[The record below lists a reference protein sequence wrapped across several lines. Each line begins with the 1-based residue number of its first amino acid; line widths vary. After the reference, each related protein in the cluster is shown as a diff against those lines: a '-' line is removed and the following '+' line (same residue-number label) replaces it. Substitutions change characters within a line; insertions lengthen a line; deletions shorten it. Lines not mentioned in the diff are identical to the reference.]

1 MPRRFLLLLRPGDS
15 DYPFRRARLWLVFLP
30 VIAACSSSQQ
40 VATYSVRD
48 SAGVMIAENSGLGW
62 TTDDAWH
69 LSASPAV
76 QIGVVEGD
84 ESYQLNGVTNAF
96 RLTDGRIVIANGGT
110 QELRFFDA
118 RGKYLHTIGGRGG
131 GPGEFRYMASSSHTA
146 GDTLLAWNIFS
157 GVMRFRPSGTYL
169 GQTRL
174 ELATL
179 FEPPFF
185 SEGGDLLPDGSLLL
199 QLYEGGAGPPQGL
212 YRPKT
217 GFVRLTPST
226 GEQDTLGWYG
236 GNENF
241 IVSINGRTIANGA
254 PFGRRTVT
262 ASNDRRVYIG
272 DTERYE
278 IRVFDFAGRLEMLIR
293 RDAEPVAVTPDDISA
308 FERLYHEF
316 MTRIPE
322 GRQTEFERWLNE
334 VAYPDTK
341 PAFRGLAGDLA
352 GNLWVEETASS
363 PDDAGRWSIFGPD
376 GRLLGQLTT
385 PNGLSILEIGSDYV
399 LARWRDDI
407 DVEYV
412 RSYDLIKP

>member
-1 MPRRFLLLLRPGDS
+1 MKNNRCYLLVTVVGL
-15 DYPFRRARLWLVFLP
+15 
-30 VIAACSSSQQ
+30 VIAACSSPERTP
-40 VATYSVRD
+40 TYTLRD
-48 SAGVMIAENSGLGW
+48 SAGVMIAENRGIGW
-62 TTDDAWH
+62 RPDEAWY
-69 LSASPAV
+69 LSASPVV

-110 QELRFFDA
+110 QEFRFFDA
-118 RGKYLHTIGGRGG
+118 TGKYLHTAGGRGG

-157 GVMRFRPSGTYL
+157 GVMRFSPSGTYL

-174 ELATL
+174 EIATL

-185 SEGGDLLPDGSLLL
+185 SESGDLLPDGSLLL
-199 QLYEGGAGPPQGL
+199 QLYEGGPARPPGL
-212 YRPKT
+212 LRPKA
-217 GFVRLTPST
+217 GFVRVTPST
-226 GEQDTLGWYG
+226 GEQDTLGFYG

-241 IVSINGRTIANGA
+241 IVRINDRPVANTA
-254 PFGRRTVT
+254 PFARRTVT
-262 ASNDRRVYIG
+262 ASNDRLIYIG

-278 IRVFDFAGRLEMLIR
+278 IRVFDFDGKLRMLIR
-293 RDAEPVAVTPDDISA
+293 RDAEPMAVTPDDISA
-308 FERLYHEF
+308 FERRYREF
-316 MTRIPE
+316 VTRIPE
-322 GRQTEFERWLNE
+322 GRRTELERWLDE

-341 PAFRGLAGDLA
+341 PAFRSLAADLA
-352 GNLWVEETASS
+352 GHLWVEGTTGSLG
-363 PDDAGRWSIFGPD
+363 DAGRWSIFGPE

-399 LARWRDDI
+399 LARWRDDM

-412 RSYDLIKP
+412 RLYDLIKP